1 MFSAHFVSHENRGGV
16 GVKFWHGRFV
26 QVAAARR
33 LVDVRDRGKES
44 HTQDYEN
51 GCMVEF
57 WRQPTAY

>member
-1 MFSAHFVSHENRGGV
+1 
-16 GVKFWHGRFV
+16 VKFWHGRFV

-44 HTQDYEN
+44 RTQDYEN